1 MNEPLRIGLIAE
13 GEAELG
19 HSIPYIKPQDGGVP
33 LARKEEG
40 ALHTLIRRELRSM
53 GIQECIFVQRHPTAK
68 ELRVQKRRTGFGIL
82 DRKYL
87 AQTVIAW
94 KPTEVDVIII
104 VADSDDQVENRQA
117 DLKRALRIIQANH
130 FDEQDRVR
138 IGRSCGG
145 LAIKSFDTWLLADR
159 EAIQD
164 YLESQVLF
172 ELPEDLEELPGD
184 SRNSMCTKAIL
195 ENLISTSPKTRSSIE
210 SGNLSLTVRWQ
221 LAFIV
226 DLERLRRHCKA
237 GYLSFVAAMK
247 EMVGTLSSTPENG
260 LSDKEGA

>member
-19 HSIPYIKPQDGGVP
+19 YSIPYIKPQDGGVP
-33 LARKEEG
+33 IARQEEG
-40 ALHTLIRRELRSM
+40 ALHTLIRREFQLM

-82 DRKYL
+82 DPKYL

-94 KPTEVDVIII
+94 KPIEVDVIII
-104 VADSDDQVENRQA
+104 VADSDDQIEDRQT
-117 DLKRALRIIQANH
+117 DLKRALSIVQANH

-145 LAIKSFDTWLLADR
+145 LAIKSFDTWLMADR
-159 EAIQD
+159 EAIQAC
-164 YLESQVLF
+164 LESQLSF
-172 ELPEDLEELPGD
+172 ELPEDLEGLPGD
-184 SRNSMCTKAIL
+184 SQNSMCTKTIF
-195 ENLISTSPKTRSSIE
+195 ENLISTSPKTGSSIG
-210 SGNLSLTVRWQ
+210 SGNLSLAARWQ
-221 LAFIV
+221 LAFII
-226 DLERLRRHCKA
+226 DLERIKKHCKR

-247 EMVGTLSSTPENG
+247 DMVGPLSSTPKTG
-260 LSDKEGA
+260 LSDKEDP